1 MRILIE
7 DYHYR
12 KEDVEVL
19 LEGSGI
25 NPRHVESDTKLS
37 LDHVGYFYNSN
48 EQIEDCVFI
57 LPKVIVDEQ
66 GKIDE
71 SLMVEDLLHITTDEE
86 NEQKQRVLQ
95 FVYGFSVWMYR
106 AISVYREK
114 NPDSDIAV
122 SSNITQMG
130 KGKRK
135 ERYTFL
141 DVILELLQF
150 NRDNRD
156 YLTFIV
162 KNQHRGL
169 NKINWTRTLNRNRAI
184 IQDDSPIY
192 LNPVNRKRIANF
204 DEELLVIYYSILEY
218 IHQQYG
224 FRVNIN
230 ANFELIKGERFK
242 AYMNGLGCTRLRQI
256 KYKYFSDKA
265 LRIWDLCFAFFDS
278 AYKIC
283 LHSNVKDYL
292 LVHDFHEVFEDMVD
306 ELIGD
311 PLDEDLEKLKSQEDG
326 KQLDHLYRYY
336 GLTHHENKDE
346 KVYYIGD
353 SKYYPRGTSNMGIKP
368 VGKQYTYARNL
379 IQYNLNL
386 FLDEQNG
393 KGHGKFFQKYRDMET
408 EGYDVVPNFFISA
421 RIDNL
426 DNSGYSHDTITPRDT
441 AEGKMFY
448 MSRHF
453 DNRLFDRDTILIA
466 HYDVN
471 FLYVIALYSR
481 DNINEKQTWKNVVR
495 EQFRQRI
502 RKGLNDSYSFYAMT
516 PREGIN
522 SEEFFK
528 ENFQQLLGK
537 VYSPYNIEGSQTYY
551 SLALDNNP
559 RCNDENDLVLA
570 LIRTGFYCE
579 KCAIGE
585 DPRKVLPKVVQS
597 AAVVTETSLL
607 TIHHIQRYQT
617 QHFLVGCYHSDE
629 QLAWILGK
637 NDKKTNL
644 YNVRLKRRGN
654 VVRDGALPP
663 SYLAGFDVKFV
674 ILYRMGEEYKNE
686 YRVFHVHHH
695 ATMNEERMR
704 KSLYPNPEGNY
715 FCFVFDEEVQLSS
728 KLKIYD
734 IIADAKALPDYVI
747 GMPIFK
753 TGEELLKYRK

>member
-48 EQIEDCVFI
+48 KHVEDCVFI

-71 SLMVEDLLHITTDEE
+71 SLSVEDLLHINKDDQ
-86 NEQKQRVLQ
+86 NEQKQHVLQ

-114 NPDSDIAV
+114 NPNSDIAV

-130 KGKRK
+130 NGKRRD
-135 ERYTFL
+135 RYTFL

-150 NRDNRD
+150 NRDNQD

-169 NKINWTRTLNRNRAI
+169 NKINWTRTISKSQAI
-184 IQDDSPIY
+184 IKDESPVY
-192 LNPVNRKRIANF
+192 LNPINRKRMINF
-204 DEELLVIYYSILEY
+204 DEELLIIYYSILEY

-224 FRVNIN
+224 FRININ
-230 ANFELIKGERFK
+230 TNFDLIKGERFK
-242 AYMNGLGCTRLRQI
+242 AYMNGMGCIRLRQI

-278 AYKIC
+278 AHKIC

-311 PLDEDLEKLKSQEDG
+311 PLDKDLEALKNQEDG
-326 KQLDHLYRYY
+326 KQLDHLYQYY
-336 GLTHHENKDE
+336 GLTNHENKED

-353 SKYYPRGTSNMGIKP
+353 SKYYPRGTANMGIKP
-368 VGKQYTYARNL
+368 ISKQYTYARNL

-386 FLDEQNG
+386 FLDEQSGKKNG
-393 KGHGKFFQKYRDMET
+393 KYFQQYRDMET
-408 EGYDVVPNFFISA
+408 EGYDIVPNFFISA
-421 RIDNL
+421 RIDKL
-426 DNSGYSHDTITPRDT
+426 DNSGYSENHIYPKDID
-441 AEGKMFY
+441 GKKFHV
-448 MSRHF
+448 SRHF
-453 DNRLFDRDTILIA
+453 GNRLFDRDTILIA

-471 FLYVIALYSR
+471 FLYIIALYSR
-481 DNINEKQTWKNVVR
+481 DNTNEKQNWKNDVR
-495 EQFRQRI
+495 ERFRQRI
-502 RKGLNDSYSFYAMT
+502 REGLNETYTFYAMT

-537 VYSPYNIEGSQTYY
+537 VFTPYNIEGPQPYY
-551 SLALDNNP
+551 SLALDKDPQYNN
-559 RCNDENDLVLA
+559 ENELVLA
-570 LIRTGFYCE
+570 LLKPGFYCE
-579 KCAIGE
+579 KCSLGQ
-585 DPRKVLPKVVQS
+585 DPRKILPIVVQS
-597 AAVVTETSLL
+597 PTVEVLPSLL
-607 TIHHIQRYQT
+607 TMHHIQRYPN
-617 QHFLVGCYHSDE
+617 QHFLIGCYHSDE
-629 QLAWILGK
+629 QLAWIMGK
-637 NDKKTNL
+637 NDKGTNL
-644 YNVRLKRRGN
+644 YNVRLKRRGDTA
-654 VVRDGALPP
+654 RDGALPP
-663 SYLAGFDVKFV
+663 TYLEGLDVKFV
-674 ILYRMGEEYKNE
+674 ILYRFGEESKND
-686 YRVFHVHHH
+686 YRVFHVHHN
-695 ATMNEERMR
+695 ATMSEERM
-704 KSLYPNPEGNY
+704 KKALYPNPHGNY
-715 FCFVFDEEVQLSS
+715 YCFVFDEEVELSS
-728 KLKIYD
+728 RINLEE
-734 IIADAKALPDYVI
+734 IISEAKSAPDYVD
-747 GMPIFK
+747 GMPIFQ
-753 TGEELLKYRK
+753 TGEDLLKYI